1 MLRVEVGRHRS
12 ADLHVVADVI
22 AAVEGGGCAALGSDL
37 GCHEVRIMQR
47 LGNLASD
54 AVPAGGDRLA
64 RVTDRILL

>member
-1 MLRVEVGRHRS
+1 MLRVEVGCHRS

-47 LGNLASD
+47 LSYLACD
-54 AVPAGGDRLA
+54 AVPAGSDRLA
-64 RVTDRILL
+64 RVADRVLF